1 MRSIKV
7 ISFISLVV
15 LGLSTI
21 SCKDKLVEDLC
32 VDEAL
37 AIEYKIEVDLINEKD
52 AQLGSEGDI
61 VVGRWTYYSPVCGCN
76 GKTYSN
82 DHYAKLEG
90 IISYTMGDC
99 EN

>member
-1 MRSIKV
+1 MNNILL
-7 ISFISLVV
+7 IT
-15 LGLSTI
+15 TI
-21 SCKDKLVEDLC
+21 SIFAFSSFTKDELVEDLC

-37 AIEYKIEVDLINEKD
+37 AIEYKIEVDLINEQD

-82 DHYAKLEG
+82 DHKAKLES